1 MDVQQLFEVVSNL
14 VNSQVLWTFIAIVVL
29 AYIKNM
35 FEKAIQ
41 EAKQDLKN
49 EREEAKAERK
59 KAYEIL
65 NNFASAINK
74 LTYRVDGVETSI
86 RKLEDKINKVI

>member
-1 MDVQQLFEVVSNL
+1 MDVQQLFEFVSNL
-14 VNSQVLWTFIAIVVL
+14 VNSQVLWTFIAIVVI

>member
-1 MDVQQLFEVVSNL
+1 MTRM
-14 VNSQVLWTFIAIVVL
+14 VNSQVLWTVIAILVVI
-29 AYIKNM
+29 YIKNM

>member
-1 MDVQQLFEVVSNL
+1 MEAKQLVELVTRM
-14 VNSQVLWTFIAIVVL
+14 VNSQVLWTVIAILVVI
-29 AYIKNM
+29 YIKNM

>member
-1 MDVQQLFEVVSNL
+1 MDVQQLFEFVSNL
-14 VNSQVLWTFIAIVVL
+14 VNSQVLWTFIAIVVI

-59 KAYEIL
+59 KSYEIL

>member
-1 MDVQQLFEVVSNL
+1 MDVQQLFEFVSNL
-14 VNSQVLWTFIAIVVL
+14 VNSQVLWTFIAIVVV